1 MHVALTIAGSDSGGG
16 AGIQADLRTFSA
28 CGVHGVS
35 AVTAVTA
42 QNDRTIT
49 AAHPVPPEMVAAQID
64 AVREGFTVDA
74 VKTGMLATAAIVETV
89 VERLAEIGAPLVVDP
104 VLVSSSGMAL
114 LDDAGVELLMGRLLP
129 LAAVV
134 TPNRMEAER
143 LSGMAIASLA
153 DAETAARRIRALGP
167 AAVLTTGGHLD
178 ATGAAVFDVLY
189 DGSAMVHFEVPRQEE
204 LAHRHGTGCAHSAAL
219 TAALASGRSV
229 AEASREAQRY
239 VSSLA
244 ARGETPRS
252 TESGGFTT
260 GC

>member
-42 QNDRTIT
+42 QNDRAIT
-49 AAHPVPPEMVAAQID
+49 AAYPVPPEMVAAQID

-104 VLVSSSGMAL
+104 VLVSSSGLPL
-114 LDDAGVELLMGRLLP
+114 LDDAGVESLVGRLLP

-167 AAVLTTGGHLD
+167 AAVVITGGHLD
-178 ATGAAVFDVLY
+178 TPGGAVFDVLD
-189 DGSAMVHFEVPRQEE
+189 DGSAMIHLEIPRQEE
-204 LAHRHGTGCAHSAAL
+204 LARRHGTGCTHSAAL

-229 AEASREAQRY
+229 VEASREAQRH
-239 VSSLA
+239 VSRLI
-244 ARGETPRS
+244 R
-252 TESGGFTT
+252 
-260 GC
+260 